1 MDCFTFK
8 LTSVLIYD
16 VQLKNNRF
24 QKKIRKKFR
33 GIKSSYNSYGSWF
46 LLITF
51 LTKLDLKVLS

>member
-24 QKKIRKKFR
+24 QKKIRK
-33 GIKSSYNSYGSWF
+33 N
-46 LLITF
+46 LE
-51 LTKLDLKVLS
+51 V